1 MCFAHGTAQPVRL
14 PRIQDQV
21 HVVWHQAVSP
31 DFHFRLAHLLSKKI
45 AVNLLI
51 AVLKENRFSA
61 IATLRHVVRE
71 TGYHH
76 SRKRVM
82 RANLPRTKT
91 EGNRYPV
98 DALPYRKLRTQR
110 QYRPWG

>member
-1 MCFAHGTAQPVRL
+1 MGFAPRTAQPIRV
-14 PRIQDQV
+14 PRVQDQV
-21 HVVWHQAVSP
+21 HMVWHQAVSP
-31 DFHFRLAHLLSKKI
+31 DFDFRLAHLLPRKI

-76 SRKRVM
+76 SRQTRHE
-82 RANLPRTKT
+82 RELTTNQ
-91 EGNRYPV
+91 NRG
-98 DALPYRKLRTQR
+98 K
-110 QYRPWG
+110 